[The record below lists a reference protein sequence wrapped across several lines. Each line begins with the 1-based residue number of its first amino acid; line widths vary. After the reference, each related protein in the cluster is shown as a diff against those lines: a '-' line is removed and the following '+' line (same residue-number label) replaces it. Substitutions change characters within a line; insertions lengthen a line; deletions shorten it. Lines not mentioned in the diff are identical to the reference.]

1 MTHIVITYL
10 TRISAATFH
19 ISRTDHPFLVVTIEV
34 LITLNLGHEFQMH
47 LVQIIGS

>member
-19 ISRTDHPFLVVTIEV
+19 TSRADHQFLVVTIEV
-34 LITLNLGHEFQMH
+34 LITLNLGNGFQMN

>member
-19 ISRTDHPFLVVTIEV
+19 TSRADHQFLVEAIQV
-34 LITLNLGHEFQMH
+34 LITLNLGHGFQMH
-47 LVQIIGS
+47 LVQIVGP